1 MPKVLLFDLDQTLL
15 DRNRSLIKFLNWQ
28 VNFFQLVDANKK
40 SAFIQRFIEL
50 DNNGSVWKDT
60 VYAQV
65 KEEFKIEPYGV
76 DELLNSYVLDFNK
89 FSTAFENVEDVI
101 RKLFQQ
107 GYQLGLISNGKT
119 PFQQHNFYALG
130 LTEYFSIVVVSEEVE
145 LRKPDPLI
153 FEYVCRQLQCKPSDC
168 IFIGDNPVADI
179 QGAKNVGMK
188 TIFFHPTLSLGSQH
202 VDQSIH
208 HYDELESAILK
219 IVHGSDS
226 GKI

>member
-15 DRNRSLIKFLNWQ
+15 DRNNSLIKFLNWQ
-28 VNFFQLVDANKK
+28 INFFQLVDAKKK
-40 SAFIQRFIEL
+40 SAFIQSFIEL
-50 DNNGSVWKDT
+50 DDNGGVWKDI
-60 VYAQV
+60 VYAQL
-65 KEEFKIEPYGV
+65 KEEFKIEPYVV
-76 DELLNSYVLDFNK
+76 DELLNSYVRDFNK

-130 LTEYFSIVVVSEEVE
+130 LSEYFSIVVVSEEVG

-153 FEYVCRQLQCKPSDC
+153 FEYACRQLQCKPSDC
-168 IFIGDNPVADI
+168 IFIGDNPIADI

-188 TIFFHPTLSLGSQH
+188 TVFFHPTLSLAPQYA
-202 VDQSIH
+202 DQSIH

-226 GKI
+226 GEI

>member
-15 DRNRSLIKFLNWQ
+15 DRNNSLIKFLNWQ
-28 VNFFQLVDANKK
+28 INFFQLVDAKKK

-50 DNNGSVWKDT
+50 DDNGSVWKDI
-60 VYAQV
+60 VYAQL
-65 KEEFKIEPYGV
+65 KEEFKIEPYVV
-76 DELLNSYVLDFNK
+76 DELLNSYVVDFNK

-130 LTEYFSIVVVSEEVE
+130 LSEYFSIIVVSEEAG

-153 FEYVCRQLQCKPSDC
+153 FEYACRQLQCKPSDC
-168 IFIGDNPVADI
+168 IFIGDNPIADI

-188 TIFFHPTLSLGSQH
+188 TIFFHPTLSLDSQNA
-202 VDQSIH
+202 DQSIH